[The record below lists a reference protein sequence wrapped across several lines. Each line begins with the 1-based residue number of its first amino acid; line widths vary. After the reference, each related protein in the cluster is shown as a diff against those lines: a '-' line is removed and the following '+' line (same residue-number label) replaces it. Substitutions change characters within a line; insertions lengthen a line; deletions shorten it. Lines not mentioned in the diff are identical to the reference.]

1 MRGERETTA
10 VGAVKDCL
18 GGGVGG
24 GGRCLGGGLLSGISD
39 GRLEGEGEEGEGEG
53 LARKVNGRMEGESS
67 LGGLRVRG
75 GRRLAGRGRLRQD

>member
-10 VGAVKDCL
+10 VGAVKDWW
-18 GGGVGG
+18 G